1 MAAKSSASTR
11 KITASDVAQAAGVSK
26 WTVARAFTSG
36 ASIAPESRERVLRA
50 AEKLGY
56 RPNLLARSLAKN
68 RTHQVAVLIDDFS
81 NPAKLPFLAS
91 LSDALQ
97 NAGLLMV
104 LININHHHDH
114 VDALMNADQRQ
125 VDAAVLFGTDFRDVT
140 LEERGNH
147 GPHMP
152 VFVLA
157 RESTIALIPAVTCD
171 SGIAMREICEHLWQ
185 RGYRK
190 PGFMTG
196 PRTLS
201 TALGR
206 RRNFVKLWEDRGMA
220 GIPIINAGSY
230 DRMAAMTA
238 LQSYLHETP
247 ANERI
252 DVLMCET
259 DILAMGAADL
269 VRNEFG
275 LRIPD
280 DLAIVGFDDY
290 ELVSAPSYDLTTYR
304 QPIDEMVNALVGMIL
319 GKTPSGSLAIPGK
332 LVIRRS
338 T

>member
-1 MAAKSSASTR
+1 MTGENTANTR
-11 KITASDVAQAAGVSK
+11 KITASDVALEAGVSK
-26 WTVARAFTSG
+26 WTVARAFTAG
-36 ASIAPESRERVLRA
+36 ASIAPDSRERVLEA

-68 RTHQVAVLIDDFS
+68 RSNQVAVLIDDFA
-81 NPAKLPFLAS
+81 NPAKLPFLEK

-114 VDALMNADQRQ
+114 VDTLMNADQRQ
-125 VDAAVLFGTDFRDVT
+125 VDAAILFGTDFRDVA
-140 LEERGNH
+140 LKERGLH

-152 VFVLA
+152 VFVMA
-157 RESTIALIPAVTCD
+157 RESMIASIPAVTCD
-171 SGIAMREICEHLWQ
+171 SAIAMREICEHMWQ

-206 RRNFVKLWEDRGMA
+206 RRNFNLLWKSRGIA
-220 GIPIINAGSY
+220 EIPVIDAGSY

-238 LQSYLHETP
+238 LRRYLQETTV
-247 ANERI
+247 AERI

-269 VRNEFG
+269 ARSEFG
-275 LRIPD
+275 LKIPD

-290 ELVSAPSYDLTTYR
+290 ELVSSPSYDLTTYR

-319 GKTPSGSLAIPGK
+319 GRTRPKSLALPGE
-332 LVIRRS
+332 LMIRGS